1 MKILK
6 YQKFLE
12 SKESEIAQ
20 ICERFRIEN
29 WHINGEGLVD
39 VEGDVDICD
48 IGLTEIPIKFGKVEG
63 YFDCSYNKLTSLEGS
78 PEIVEG
84 YFNCQLNK
92 LTSLEGGPKIVSSD
106 FYCHRNQLTSL
117 KGGPKIVIGSRYWL
131 DNNQIRDL
139 DGFPE
144 FWEGNILYHG
154 NPIYPILNLFPLDKV
169 SRSINLINEFEALKF
184 GKANEFLLEQVF
196 IELGLNVPSD
206 LEKVVN
212 RFNK

>member
-20 ICERFRIEN
+20 ICERFRIRN

-39 VEGDVDICD
+39 VENDVDLYD
-48 IGLTEIPIKFGKVEG
+48 RELTEIPIKFGKVEG
-63 YFDCSYNKLTSLEGS
+63 YFNCSGNKLTSLEGCPKIVGGNFYCYVNKLTSLEGS
-78 PEIVEG
+78 P
-84 YFNCQLNK
+84 
-92 LTSLEGGPKIVSSD
+92 KIVRGNNYS
-106 FYCHRNQLTSL
+106 FH
-117 KGGPKIVIGSRYWL
+117 
-131 DNNQIRDL
+131 NNQIRDL

-144 FWEGNILYHG
+144 FWEGSITYYN

-169 SRSINLINEFEALKF
+169 FRSINLINEFEALKG

-206 LEKVVN
+206 LEKVVEE
-212 RFNK
+212 FNK